1 MNPPLNRADLIAL
14 CGRLPDSYED
24 YPFDDPNWTVMR
36 HRTNRRSYALIFERQ
51 GRLWVNVKAEPAWGD
66 FWKQTYPAVVPAYHM
81 NKRHWIGIVL
91 DGSMTA
97 DQIFDLIAESYRLT
111 APRRQI
117 PLNWQTSRN
126 FPGKPVFFCGKSC
139 RNACANACGTL

>member
-81 NKRHWIGIVL
+81 NKRHWIGIEL
-91 DGSMTA
+91 SA
-97 DQIFDLIAESYRLT
+97 DRA
-111 APRRQI
+111 ARRQI

>member
-51 GRLWVNVKAEPAWGD
+51 GRLWVNVND
-66 FWKQTYPAVVPAYHM
+66 LM
-81 NKRHWIGIVL
+81 NYFTPTI
-91 DGSMTA
+91 
-97 DQIFDLIAESYRLT
+97 
-111 APRRQI
+111 
-117 PLNWQTSRN
+117 
-126 FPGKPVFFCGKSC
+126 KPVGWTTDSVG
-139 RNACANACGTL
+139 RPENPV

>member
-111 APRRQI
+111 APRAA
-117 PLNWQTSRN
+117 NSR
-126 FPGKPVFFCGKSC
+126 
-139 RNACANACGTL
+139 

>member
-1 MNPPLNRADLIAL
+1 MPVPEPVRKKVHTVWTRTRAIDL
-14 CGRLPDSYED
+14 CRRLPDCYED
-24 YPFDDPNWTVMR
+24 YPFHDPNWTVMR
-36 HRTNRRSYALIFERQ
+36 HKTNRKTFALIFEHQ

-111 APRRQI
+111 APRAAK
-117 PLNWQTSRN
+117 SR
-126 FPGKPVFFCGKSC
+126 
-139 RNACANACGTL
+139 

>member
-51 GRLWVNVKAEPAWGD
+51 GRLWVNVKAEPAWCD

-81 NKRHWIGIVL
+81 
-91 DGSMTA
+91 
-97 DQIFDLIAESYRLT
+97 
-111 APRRQI
+111 
-117 PLNWQTSRN
+117 NWQTSRN

>member
-1 MNPPLNRADLIAL
+1 MRPAARQLRGLSLRRPQLDGDAAPHQPAVLRAD
-14 CGRLPDSYED
+14 
-24 YPFDDPNWTVMR
+24 
-36 HRTNRRSYALIFERQ
+36 Q

-111 APRRQI
+111 APRAAK
-117 PLNWQTSRN
+117 SR
-126 FPGKPVFFCGKSC
+126 
-139 RNACANACGTL
+139 

>member
-1 MNPPLNRADLIAL
+1 MEIAFL
-14 CGRLPDSYED
+14 LPGQERWVPVSGGVRYD
-24 YPFDDPNWTVMR
+24 YCSERGEYFSCVA
-36 HRTNRRSYALIFERQ
+36 RTAEAAQAVFERQ

-111 APRRQI
+111 APRAAK
-117 PLNWQTSRN
+117 SR
-126 FPGKPVFFCGKSC
+126 
-139 RNACANACGTL
+139 

>member
-1 MNPPLNRADLIAL
+1 MPCAAGCPTVTRTIPSTTPT
-14 CGRLPDSYED
+14 GR
-24 YPFDDPNWTVMR
+24 
-36 HRTNRRSYALIFERQ
+36 
-51 GRLWVNVKAEPAWGD
+51 WVNVKAEPAWGD

-111 APRRQI
+111 APRAAK
-117 PLNWQTSRN
+117 SR
-126 FPGKPVFFCGKSC
+126 
-139 RNACANACGTL
+139 

>member
-1 MNPPLNRADLIAL
+1 MKAMLVDEAQRLVWSDVADLVVGDGEVLIEIHCAALNRADLIAL

-111 APRRQI
+111 APRAAK
-117 PLNWQTSRN
+117 SR
-126 FPGKPVFFCGKSC
+126 
-139 RNACANACGTL
+139 